1 MPTNAE
7 SFVGSYVSS
16 LETFWNKE
24 REEAKSILMKEE
36 GNRGAYIQMLEQSI
50 RAADD
55 DIRNWTS
62 LEGQADRAERKLI
75 LERQRLSISRAKARR
90 RGMRSG
96 SVAGSAFDDLESK
109 FAQKATGKGEK
120 SLNLAQAI
128 RGSGGK
134 SDEEVAKAIV
144 NQLQDETDLSS
155 LIAKTGVGITGTA
168 GVENRV
174 AAGSGVL
181 RTLMERNARN
191 RLGLSKQALQMAAAT
206 MVGLHGFDAQG
217 RQIDSQSNLLGPEM
231 VSKLR
236 GAVTMRAD
244 KAVAAA
250 PKGGEDKALADELQ
264 RSGFLLEDFLPAMEA
279 SGLIQRRE
287 DLERRLA
294 EERAARVPD
303 LEAETERR
311 FLERVG
317 TSGAGEG
324 LEFANRGIVGALQFM
339 SEGKKQR
346 KESEARRAGIA
357 AEQAEFDA
365 MTPNE
370 RLLFRTTGLGM
381 GSYQKHGNNVPP
393 GVNPDLWN
401 LASQIANQSK
411 SGGFSSRDDIVVQAR
426 ALVNQ
431 LESTKRMSP
440 EERENA
446 LEQTLEFYS
455 MQKMGDFPPP
465 APPVERVVDEVEAA
479 VEAADPDKKRSGS
492 SAAARAAAAAK
503 AAREKAA
510 REKAEAAKAKKKGLS
525 GSLGLSRRDIEEIR
539 RFGQADYTGYLQNKL
554 GVTGAKK
561 ANDRLYGSNQ
571 KRLTAML
578 SDSRYGPE
586 VVKKIQALSKGP
598 TIRSDVA
605 PTLMDKHPN
614 SRLAVHSFLSK
625 LLDVVESNAP
635 REGQNIRDTGVSLA
649 RHLSLN
655 PADAGRGS
663 GALEDWRFEGRETG
677 PIRPRISPEDLL
689 IAEEEG
695 QKLFETYEYE
705 DLEGRSRAERRPN
718 PIGALDAVARRDAE
732 RLQLAALGFPQVSE
746 SEMQSELDAR
756 YELEGLVEDDK
767 AQAAASAAI
776 LAGFEQ

>member
-24 REEAKSILMKEE
+24 REEAKSLLMKEE

-75 LERQRLSISRAKARR
+75 LERQRLSISKAKARR
-90 RGMRSG
+90 RGIRSG

-120 SLNLAQAI
+120 SLNLAQAAT
-128 RGSGGK
+128 RSGGK
-134 SDEEVAKAIV
+134 SDEEAAKAIV
-144 NQLQDETDLSS
+144 LQLQNETDLSS

-168 GVENRV
+168 GLENRV
-174 AAGSGVL
+174 AAGSGML

-217 RQIDSQSNLLGPEM
+217 RQIDSKSMLLGPEM
-231 VSKLR
+231 VSKMR

-250 PKGGEDKALADELQ
+250 PSGGEDKALADELQ

-324 LEFANRGIVGALQFM
+324 LEFAGRGIVGALQFA
-339 SEGKKQR
+339 SQERQQ
-346 KESEARRAGIA
+346 RRALDERKA
-357 AEQAEFDA
+357 SLTTRQSSLDA
-365 MTPNE
+365 MTPNA
-370 RLLFRTTGLGM
+370 RLLQRTTGLAM

-446 LEQTLEFYS
+446 LEQTLEFFG
-455 MQKMGDFPPP
+455 MQKMGDYPPP
-465 APPVERVVDEVEAA
+465 APPVERVVDEVTQA
-479 VEAADPDKKRSGS
+479 VEDADPDAGRGNRSD
-492 SAAARAAAAAK
+492 AAK
-503 AAREKAA
+503 AA
-510 REKAEAAKAKKKGLS
+510 AEAKAKADADAKEKRDATQAQ
-525 GSLGLSRRDIEEIR
+525 GLSRRDIKMLSRVGLKRALEFLDFPTTMRGRLTSRKTSAGYQHKRLDEHKKKNNEQAQRLR
-539 RFGQADYTGYLQNKL
+539 RSGVSPNIISSGTEAIKNMSLPDGKRPHKGLLERAARIEALSIVLDMIEQQQDSGTFSLSKHLRDNPKLSIELIGRDGAGQDETLMAAQAPSKTERELSL
-554 GVTGAKK
+554 GVVDTFIPSPFVPQAEEQIMSTM
-561 ANDRLYGSNQ
+561 N
-571 KRLTAML
+571 TEEEW
-578 SDSRYGPE
+578 DS
-586 VVKKIQALSKGP
+586 
-598 TIRSDVA
+598 
-605 PTLMDKHPN
+605 
-614 SRLAVHSFLSK
+614 
-625 LLDVVESNAP
+625 LLDQMIASEDLAASEQASEKSLES
-635 REGQNIRDTGVSLA
+635 
-649 RHLSLN
+649 
-655 PADAGRGS
+655 
-663 GALEDWRFEGRETG
+663 ALE
-677 PIRPRISPEDLL
+677 
-689 IAEEEG
+689 
-695 QKLFETYEYE
+695 
-705 DLEGRSRAERRPN
+705 
-718 PIGALDAVARRDAE
+718 
-732 RLQLAALGFPQVSE
+732 GF
-746 SEMQSELDAR
+746 
-756 YELEGLVEDDK
+756 
-767 AQAAASAAI
+767 
-776 LAGFEQ
+776 

>member
-109 FAQKATGKGEK
+109 FAQRATGKGEK
-120 SLNLAQAI
+120 SLNLAQAAT
-128 RGSGGK
+128 RSGGK
-134 SDEEVAKAIV
+134 SDEEAAKAIV
-144 NQLQDETDLSS
+144 LQLQNETDLSS

-168 GVENRV
+168 GLENRV
-174 AAGSGVL
+174 AAGSGML

-217 RQIDSQSNLLGPEM
+217 RPIASQSNLLGPEM
-231 VSKLR
+231 VSKMR

-250 PKGGEDKALADELQ
+250 PSGGEDKALADELQ

-303 LEAETERR
+303 LEAEAERR

-324 LEFANRGIVGALQFM
+324 LEFAGRGIVGALQFA
-339 SEGKKQR
+339 SQERQQ
-346 KESEARRAGIA
+346 RRALDERRASLTARQGSL
-357 AEQAEFDA
+357 DA
-365 MTPNE
+365 MTPNA
-370 RLLFRTTGLGM
+370 RLLQRTTGLAM
-381 GSYQKHGNNVPP
+381 GSYQKHGNNIPP

-401 LASQIANQSK
+401 LASQITNQSK
-411 SGGFSSRDDIVVQAR
+411 SGGFDSRDDIVVQAR

-446 LEQTLEFYS
+446 LEQTLEFFG

-465 APPVERVVDEVEAA
+465 APPVERVVDEVDAA
-479 VEAADPDKKRSGS
+479 VEAADPDKKRGG
-492 SAAARAAAAAK
+492 AAAAAK
-503 AAREKAA
+503 AAAATKAAKEKAE
-510 REKAEAAKAKKKGLS
+510 REKAEAEAKAKEKRDAAQGR
-525 GSLGLSRRDIEEIR
+525 GLSRRDVGMLSRIGAMRGWEFLDMPTTLKGRLLSRKVSASHQNNRLDELKKKNTERAQRLRRSGISPSIITSASKTIKNMSLPEGAKGSLLERAARIQAYSVVLDMIEQQRDSGTVSLSKHLRDNPKLSIELIGR
-539 RFGQADYTGYLQNKL
+539 DGAGQGEALMAAQAPSKIERELSL
-554 GVTGAKK
+554 GVVDTFIPSPFVPQAEEQIMSTM
-561 ANDRLYGSNQ
+561 N
-571 KRLTAML
+571 TEEEW
-578 SDSRYGPE
+578 DS
-586 VVKKIQALSKGP
+586 
-598 TIRSDVA
+598 
-605 PTLMDKHPN
+605 
-614 SRLAVHSFLSK
+614 
-625 LLDVVESNAP
+625 LLDQMIASEDLAASEQASEKSLES
-635 REGQNIRDTGVSLA
+635 
-649 RHLSLN
+649 
-655 PADAGRGS
+655 
-663 GALEDWRFEGRETG
+663 ALE
-677 PIRPRISPEDLL
+677 
-689 IAEEEG
+689 
-695 QKLFETYEYE
+695 
-705 DLEGRSRAERRPN
+705 
-718 PIGALDAVARRDAE
+718 
-732 RLQLAALGFPQVSE
+732 GF
-746 SEMQSELDAR
+746 
-756 YELEGLVEDDK
+756 
-767 AQAAASAAI
+767 
-776 LAGFEQ
+776 